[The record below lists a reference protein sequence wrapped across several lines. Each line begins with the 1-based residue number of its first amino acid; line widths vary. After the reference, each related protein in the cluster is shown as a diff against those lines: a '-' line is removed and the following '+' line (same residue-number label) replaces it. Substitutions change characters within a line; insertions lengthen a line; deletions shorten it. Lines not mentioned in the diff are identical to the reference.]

1 MQFLIHILLHQHKA
15 GVRVEDAVGFGGG
28 QSRPCCRRLQR
39 KADAEREQHRAERGD
54 VVFHLVYSC
63 F

>member
-15 GVRVEDAVGFGGG
+15 GVRVDDAVSFGGG
-28 QSRPCCRRLQR
+28 QSRPCRHRLQR
-39 KADAEREQHRAERGD
+39 KADAECEQHRAEHGD